1 MKSCKKFV
9 QNCDGHATHAICTI
23 FMDQNILAMHHL
35 VVAIRKMPQKYFH
48 FGFHR
53 GQTHQ
58 SNQRESPNLQSSM
71 NLPVIGMKPVS
82 MKSRVGQASAILSP
96 DNSSKLGKRGS
107 PIMTTSASQ
116 SISVRYGKPDM
127 PLALRID
134 EIGYSRAVGF
144 KENRD
149 EVKYGGTDTRPRVT
163 KTTMKTVPVQW
174 ALFLPYCS
182 IHRYRSK
189 SG

>member
-107 PIMTTSASQ
+107 PIITTSAVKVFPCDMVSQ
-116 SISVRYGKPDM
+116 TCHLPYVLMKSVT
-127 PLALRID
+127 LEQWA
-134 EIGYSRAVGF
+134 SR
-144 KENRD
+144 KI
-149 EVKYGGTDTRPRVT
+149 VT
-163 KTTMKTVPVQW
+163 K
-174 ALFLPYCS
+174 
-182 IHRYRSK
+182 
-189 SG
+189 